1 MESLTQVLRPL
12 QKLFSGAGDPN
23 VIVGFEK
30 SDDAAVYRISDE
42 VALIETLDFFPPVV
56 DDAWTYGAIAAANA
70 MSDVYAMGGEVKLAL
85 NIVAWPEH
93 LDNKILSE
101 VLRGAGEK
109 VLEAGGTVV
118 GGHTIVSSEPK
129 FGLSVTGIASP
140 ERLIK
145 NSGATPGDVLCL
157 TKPIGTGISLTAAK
171 QSQSHLDLS
180 IVIDS
185 MLQLNKVPSQL
196 ALLHN
201 ATAMTDITGFGLIGH
216 SVEMANASGCTF
228 EIYSDAVP
236 LFANT
241 LELLS
246 GGAESSGL
254 SNNKASLEK
263 TIDVKSTISE
273 LLLTAFF
280 DPQTSGPLLVALP
293 KSEVELFSEAMEN
306 SDHKTWIIGQVLERT
321 ENPLIIS

>member
-1 MESLTQVLRPL
+1 MTQVLRPL
-12 QKLFSGAGDPN
+12 QKLFSGSGDPN
-23 VIVGFEK
+23 LIVGFEQ

-56 DDAWTYGAIAAANA
+56 DDPWTYGAIAAANA
-70 MSDVYAMGGEVKLAL
+70 MSDVYAMGGDVKLAL
-85 NIVAWPEH
+85 NIVAWPDH
-93 LDNKILSE
+93 LDNKILGE

-109 VLEAGGTVV
+109 VLEAGGTVA
-118 GGHTIVSSEPK
+118 GGHTIVSPEPK

-140 ERLIK
+140 DRLIR
-145 NSGATPGDVLCL
+145 NSGATPGLVLCL
-157 TKPIGTGISLTAAK
+157 TKPIGTGINLTAAK
-171 QSQSHLDLS
+171 KSSSESNLD
-180 IVIDS
+180 ITVVIDS
-185 MLQLNKVPSQL
+185 MLRLNKIPSEQAL
-196 ALLHN
+196 AHN
-201 ATAMTDITGFGLIGH
+201 AAAMTDITGFGLIGH

-236 LFANT
+236 LFPNT

-273 LLLTAFF
+273 LLLTVFF

-293 KSEVELFSEAMEN
+293 KSEVELFSEAMEK

>member
-1 MESLTQVLRPL
+1 M
-12 QKLFSGAGDPN
+12 
-23 VIVGFEK
+23 GFEK

-42 VALIETLDFFPPVV
+42 VAVIETLDFFPPVV

-93 LDNKILSE
+93 LDNEILGE

-145 NSGATPGDVLCL
+145 NSGATPGDILCL

-171 QSQSHLDLS
+171 ESQSHLDLS

-201 ATAMTDITGFGLIGH
+201 AAAMTDITGFGLIGH

-273 LLLTAFF
+273 LLVSAFF

-293 KSEVELFSEAMEN
+293 KSEVELFSEAMKN
-306 SDHKTWIIGQVLERT
+306 SDQKTWIIGQVLERT
-321 ENPLIIS
+321 EKPLIIS

>member
-1 MESLTQVLRPL
+1 LTQVLRPL

-93 LDNKILSE
+93 LDNEILSE

-201 ATAMTDITGFGLIGH
+201 AAAMTDITGFGLIGH

-236 LFANT
+236 LFPNT

-273 LLLTAFF
+273 LLLTVFF

-306 SDHKTWIIGQVLERT
+306 SDHKTWIIGQVLELT

>member
-1 MESLTQVLRPL
+1 M
-12 QKLFSGAGDPN
+12 
-23 VIVGFEK
+23 IVGFEK

-42 VALIETLDFFPPVV
+42 VAVIETLDFFPPVV

-93 LDNKILSE
+93 LDNEILGE

-145 NSGATPGDVLCL
+145 NSGATPGDILCL

-171 QSQSHLDLS
+171 ESQSHLDLS

-201 ATAMTDITGFGLIGH
+201 AAAMTDITGFGLIGH

-273 LLLTAFF
+273 LLVSAFF

-293 KSEVELFSEAMEN
+293 KSEVELFSEAMKN
-306 SDHKTWIIGQVLERT
+306 SDQKTWIIGQVLERT
-321 ENPLIIS
+321 EKPLIIS

>member
-1 MESLTQVLRPL
+1 
-12 QKLFSGAGDPN
+12 

-42 VALIETLDFFPPVV
+42 VAVIETLDFFPPVV

-93 LDNKILSE
+93 LDNEILGE

-145 NSGATPGDVLCL
+145 NSGATPGDILCL

-171 QSQSHLDLS
+171 ESQSHLDLS

-201 ATAMTDITGFGLIGH
+201 AAAMTDITGFGLIGH

-273 LLLTAFF
+273 LLVSAFF

-293 KSEVELFSEAMEN
+293 KSEVELFSEAMKN
-306 SDHKTWIIGQVLERT
+306 SDQKTWIIGQVLERT
-321 ENPLIIS
+321 EKPLIIS

>member
-1 MESLTQVLRPL
+1 M
-12 QKLFSGAGDPN
+12 
-23 VIVGFEK
+23 IVGFEK

-93 LDNKILSE
+93 LDNEILSE

-273 LLLTAFF
+273 LLLTVFF

-306 SDHKTWIIGQVLERT
+306 SDHKTWIIGQVLELT

>member
-1 MESLTQVLRPL
+1 M
-12 QKLFSGAGDPN
+12 
-23 VIVGFEK
+23 IVGFEK

-273 LLLTAFF
+273 LLLTVFF

-306 SDHKTWIIGQVLERT
+306 SDHKTWIIGQVLELT

>member
-1 MESLTQVLRPL
+1 M
-12 QKLFSGAGDPN
+12 
-23 VIVGFEK
+23 IVGFEK

-201 ATAMTDITGFGLIGH
+201 AAAMTDITGFGLIGH

-236 LFANT
+236 LFPNT

-273 LLLTAFF
+273 LLLTVFF

-306 SDHKTWIIGQVLERT
+306 SDHKTWIIGQVLELT

>member
-1 MESLTQVLRPL
+1 M
-12 QKLFSGAGDPN
+12 
-23 VIVGFEK
+23 IVGFEK

-93 LDNKILSE
+93 LDNEILSE

-201 ATAMTDITGFGLIGH
+201 AAAMTDITGFGLIGH

-273 LLLTAFF
+273 LLLSAFF
-280 DPQTSGPLLVALP
+280 DPQTSGPLLVAFP